1 MAASIPIIHNPRL
14 LLGLPCRAAVQT
26 TRLAFTTPGN
36 GLVDYPSHNQVEQQ
50 PQAYAGCT
58 GQHFSSNQRP
68 PTDSD
73 GYPDTR

>member
-50 PQAYAGCT
+50 PQQA
-58 GQHFSSNQRP
+58 QNN
-68 PTDSD
+68 D
-73 GYPDTR
+73 GNPDDFVV